1 LFDPPTEREP
11 QPEES
16 AWGARLRRAA
26 PLVAGLA
33 LGAGATAGVAVA
45 LDDDG
50 GGSNTNGAQ
59 TTTAASATAAANPT
73 TTTLGRGASNR
84 SGSLTVEELYRQAAP
99 GVVLIQSGADG
110 RGQGLGSGFVIDE
123 EGTIVTNQHVVAGA
137 DEVSVRFDDD
147 TEVPARVL
155 GTDPGSDLALLD
167 VELPA
172 EELTPLPLGEL
183 AGVEV
188 GEPVVAI
195 GNPFGLERTITS
207 GIVSALGRRIEA
219 PDGFAI
225 DDAIQTDAAL
235 NSGNSGGPLLDLG
248 GNVIGV
254 NSQIETRTGGNVGIG
269 YAVPVDTLKDVLDEL
284 RQGSDVE
291 RAYLGISMEDADE
304 GVVVTTIRPG
314 SPAAAGELRPG
325 DVILR
330 VDGETVDSPEDVAR
344 IVSEKE
350 PGDLIELEG
359 RRGNAV
365 LTARVTLAER
375 PS

>member
-1 LFDPPTEREP
+1 LFDPPTEPDPPP
-11 QPEES
+11 QS
-16 AWGARLRRAA
+16 AWRARARRAA
-26 PLVAGLA
+26 PLVAGLVI
-33 LGAGATAGVAVA
+33 GAGAMAGVAVA
-45 LDDDG
+45 LDDDESSPG
-50 GGSNTNGAQ
+50 GEATTA
-59 TTTAASATAAANPT
+59 TTAAAPAANT
-73 TTTLGRGASNR
+73 TTTPNPRSSSS
-84 SGSLTVEELYRQAAP
+84 SGSSAVADLYERAAP
-99 GVVLIQSGADG
+99 GVVLVQSGVNGG
-110 RGQGLGSGFVIDE
+110 RQGLGSGFVIDG

-167 VELPA
+167 VDVPA
-172 EELTPLPLGEL
+172 EDLTPLPLGEL
-183 AGVEV
+183 SSVEV

-235 NSGNSGGPLLDLG
+235 NSGNSGGPLLDLD

-269 YAVPVDTLKDVLDEL
+269 YAVPVDTLKEVLDEL
-284 RQGSDVE
+284 RRGGQVE
-291 RAYLGISMEDADE
+291 RAYLGISMEDAGD
-304 GVVVTTIRPG
+304 GVIVTTIRPG

-330 VDGETVDSPEDVAR
+330 VDGESVDSPEDLAQ
-344 IVSEKE
+344 IVSGKE
-350 PGDLIELEG
+350 PGDTIELEG
-359 RRGNAV
+359 RRGNAE
-365 LTARVTLAER
+365 LTVRVTLAER